1 MTQMRRHYKQELKEL
16 NTRSA
21 TATVAAI
28 TAQGFPELK
37 HLMLIAFAEAHW
49 MSQVLNDL
57 ERKLATGSKQA
68 K

>member
-16 NTRSA
+16 KQGSA

-28 TAQGFPELK
+28 EAQGLPELK
-37 HLMLIAFAEAHW
+37 HLMLIAFAEAHC

-57 ERKLATGSKQA
+57 ERKLATGSKQTE
-68 K
+68 